1 MIAEKRNRV
10 IEELEALG
18 SALREQ
24 GDAALAEKADALAAK
39 GRKSE
44 IYFAFCG
51 HFSAGKS
58 SLINHLCGARLLPS
72 SPIPTSANI
81 VAIRSGATSEAVL
94 RYRDGREARVRIEE
108 ASKYAKA
115 GEEVRSVELR
125 HPIPMLGDG
134 GVLLDTPG
142 VDSTDDLHRQSTE
155 SALHLADVVFYV
167 MDYNHVLSEMN
178 MDFAKRLSEMGKPL
192 VLVVNQIDKHREEEV
207 PFASFQEGV
216 ENAFR
221 SWGVKPAACLYTTL
235 MAPDHPKN
243 ETNRLRALLGALVEG
258 GPELALAGL
267 AAAGTELAEEGA
279 RAVRSRQE
287 DRRAELERLAAG
299 EDRDAAERYEALRAE
314 LEARAT
320 VRERLTDRLR
330 AEATSIADN
339 ANITPATTRD
349 AALAFLESRQP
360 GFRVGLLF
368 AAAKTEEE
376 RRRRLE
382 AFRAEFA
389 EHVKVRL
396 VWHVRDTVRK
406 AGLELGLGDAE
417 VTAAVETVDVEVTPE
432 WLIAMVRPGAVASG
446 EYTLNYAKEI
456 AAEARLTARRAAVAA
471 AEALADAAEAMYALD
486 GEALAA
492 EAETL
497 EAALSH
503 RRALE
508 ALDAEEAAARARLLA
523 LLPTAAETARAG
535 ATLPDARKLPN
546 AAPEAAADGA
556 HAHPLAP
563 TKAAALNLSQAASGQ
578 PRDAAGGVATAA
590 PPRAELRARFEEGAA
605 LLEEASALA
614 AKLPALAGASEAL
627 REKAQRLRDR
637 RFTAALFG
645 AFSAG
650 KSSFANALLGDA
662 ALPVSPNPT
671 TAAINTV
678 VPPTSEWP
686 HNTARVTMKT
696 REAVLDGVRHS
707 LAALGVATPSGALEP
722 AELPKRIASLEKR
735 VDDVPPGGKPHL
747 AFLRAVASGWSDAEP
762 HLGTDVRADRDL
774 FRAYVAEE
782 RKSAFVERIELYYD
796 SPLARQGVTLVDT
809 PGADSINAR
818 HTGVAFNYMKN
829 ADAIFF
835 VTYYNHAFS
844 RADRQF
850 LEQLGRVKDAFE
862 LDKMFFVVNA
872 ADLASSEAEL
882 QDVLEHVKGNLAAFG
897 VRHPRLFPVSSL
909 QALEAKRA
917 GDENAAAMSGIAAF
931 EERFDRFASTEL
943 AGLAYRAA
951 GAELSRA
958 VHLAATALQGARAGE
973 TERRQAMERLA
984 ASESQAR
991 ETARAF
997 DIDAIRAEVVKE
1009 AGEQL
1014 YYVKQRFQHR
1024 FGEWY
1029 AASFN
1034 PSTLREDRGD
1044 VKTSLAFAW
1053 RDLVQY
1059 LQTELVNEA
1068 LAVSLRLERF
1078 LKQAIEASVGRC
1090 NERIAKVAEAY
1101 EPPAWE
1107 EPEFRTPEI
1116 ESVWEGEAPDAKLL
1130 SSQYRSAKH
1139 FFAGEGR
1146 KALREALEKRWQ
1158 SNVSEAVDRLG
1169 ETFAAW
1175 MEDELRRVG
1184 GEIESKLESALSQ
1197 SFESARSAW
1206 ERPLDPADAE
1216 RTWTRLRSLRDAF
1229 DATSRKGQ

>member
-10 IEELEALG
+10 IKELEALRG
-18 SALREQ
+18 ALEAQ
-24 GDAALAEKADALAAK
+24 GDAELAAKAESLAAK
-39 GRKSE
+39 GRSNE

-81 VAIRSGATSEAVL
+81 VAIRSGETSEAVL
-94 RYRDGREARVRIEE
+94 RYRDGREARVPLED
-108 ASKYAKA
+108 ASKHAKD

-125 HPIPMLGDG
+125 HPIPMLGDA

-192 VLVVNQIDKHREEEV
+192 VLVVNQIDKHREQEV
-207 PFASFQEGV
+207 PFAEFQQGV
-216 ENAFR
+216 EGAFR
-221 SWGVKPAACLYTTL
+221 SWGVTPAVTLYTTL
-235 MAPDHPKN
+235 MAPDHPRN
-243 ETNRLRALLGALVEG
+243 ETNRLRALVGALVEG

-267 AAAGTELAEEGA
+267 ASAAAELAEEAA
-279 RAVRSRQE
+279 RAVRARNDGS
-287 DRRAELERLAAG
+287 RAELERLAAD
-299 EDRDAAERYEALRAE
+299 EDKGAAERYETLRAE
-314 LEARAT
+314 LEARAS

-330 AEATSIADN
+330 AEASSIADN

-389 EHVKVRL
+389 EHVKARL
-396 VWHVRDTVRK
+396 VWHVRDAVRK
-406 AGLELGLGDAE
+406 AGLALGLGDGTVSAAAE
-417 VTAAVETVDVEVTPE
+417 SVDVDVSAD
-432 WLIAMVRPGAVASG
+432 WLLSRVRPGAVASG
-446 EYTLNYAKEI
+446 EYTLNYSKEI
-456 AAEARLTARRAAVAA
+456 AADAKQAAKRAAVAA
-471 AEALADAAEAMYALD
+471 ASLLADAAEAMYARD
-486 GEALAA
+486 GAALAE
-492 EAETL
+492 EAAAL

-508 ALDAEEAAARARLLA
+508 ALDAEEAAARERLLA
-523 LLPTAAETARAG
+523 LLPASIAAAREG
-535 ATLPDARKLPN
+535 AQLPDARKLPN
-546 AAPEAAADGA
+546 AAPEAASGEAA
-556 HAHPLAP
+556 AQPVA
-563 TKAAALNLSQAASGQ
+563 KRAALNLSQAAAE
-578 PRDAAGGVATAA
+578 RTDADARAGTAA
-590 PPRAELRARFEEGAA
+590 PAAPAAELRSRFADGAA
-605 LLEEASALA
+605 LLEEASRLA
-614 AKLPALAGASEAL
+614 AAQPSLAGAADAL
-627 REKAQRLRDR
+627 LEKARRLRDR

-678 VPPTSEWP
+678 VPPTPDWP
-686 HNTARVTMKT
+686 HGTARVTMKT
-696 REAVLDGVRHS
+696 REAVLDGVKHS
-707 LAALGVATPSGALEP
+707 LDALGVATPAGAPQADELLRAIRALEKQGIE
-722 AELPKRIASLEKR
+722 A
-735 VDDVPPGGKPHL
+735 PPGGKPHL
-747 AFLRAVASGWSDAEP
+747 AFLRAVAGGWSEAEP
-762 HLGTDVRADRDL
+762 LLGTDVRADRDA
-774 FRAYVAEE
+774 FRAFVAEE
-782 RKSAFVERIELYYD
+782 RKSAFVERIELHYD
-796 SPLARQGVTLVDT
+796 SELARQGVTLVDT

-818 HTGVAFNYMKN
+818 HTGVAFNYMKS

-882 QDVLEHVKGNLAAFG
+882 QDVLEHVRSNLAAFG

-909 QALEAKRA
+909 QALAAKQA
-917 GDENAAAMSGIAAF
+917 GDADAAAMSGIAAF
-931 EERFDRFASTEL
+931 EERFGRFAQTEL

-951 GAELSRA
+951 GAELARA
-958 VHLAATALQGARAGE
+958 VHLAATALQGAKAGE
-973 TERRQAMERLA
+973 TERREAMERLNR
-984 ASESQAR
+984 SEAQAR
-991 ETARAF
+991 ELVRGLDF
-997 DIDAIRAEVVKE
+997 DSIRSEVVKE

-1014 YYVKQRFQHR
+1014 YYVKQRFMHR

-1034 PSTLREDRGD
+1034 PSSLREDRGD
-1044 VKTSLAFAW
+1044 VKGSLAFAW

-1078 LKQAIEASVGRC
+1078 LNQTIAASVGRW
-1090 NERIAKVAEAY
+1090 NERIARVAEAY

-1116 ESVWEGEAPDAKLL
+1116 EVVWEGETPDPKLL
-1130 SSQYRSAKH
+1130 STHYKSAKH
-1139 FFAGEGR
+1139 FFEGDGR

-1158 SNVSEAVDRLG
+1158 PVVAEAVDRLG
-1169 ETFAAW
+1169 DTFASWA
-1175 MEDELRRVG
+1175 EAELRRVR
-1184 GEIESKLESALSQ
+1184 GETESMLDAALAQ
-1197 SFESARSAW
+1197 SFESARTAW
-1206 ERPLDPADAE
+1206 ERPLDPAEAE
-1216 RTWTRLRSLRDAF
+1216 RTWQRLRTLRDAF
-1229 DATSRKGQ
+1229 EATWRIEK

>member
-1 MIAEKRNRV
+1 MIAEKRDRV

-18 SALREQ
+18 GALREQ
-24 GDAALAEKADALAAK
+24 GDAPLAEKAASLAAK
-39 GRKSE
+39 GKQRE
-44 IYFAFCG
+44 LYFAFCG

-81 VAIRSGATSEAVL
+81 VAIRSGETSEAVL
-94 RYRDGREARVRIEE
+94 QYRDGREAHVRLED

-125 HPIPMLGDG
+125 HPIPMLAG

-207 PFASFQEGV
+207 SFAAFQEGV
-216 ENAFR
+216 EQAFR
-221 SWGVKPAACLYTTL
+221 SWGVKPAATLYTTL
-235 MAPDHPKN
+235 MAPDHPMN
-243 ETNRLRALLGALVEG
+243 ETHRLRALLGALVEG
-258 GPELALAGL
+258 GPELSLAGL
-267 AAAGTELAEEGA
+267 AAAAVELAEEGV
-279 RAVRSRQE
+279 RAVRTRQE
-287 DRRAELERLAAG
+287 ERRAELERLAAG
-299 EDRDAAERYEALRAE
+299 EDRGAADRYAALRAE
-314 LEARAT
+314 LTARAT

-330 AEATSIADN
+330 TEAEKIAEN
-339 ANITPATTRD
+339 ANLTPATTRD

-389 EHVKVRL
+389 EHVKARL
-396 VWHVRDTVRK
+396 VWHVRDAVRK
-406 AGLELGLGDAE
+406 AGLELSLSDAD
-417 VTAAVETVDVEVTPE
+417 VSAAVETVDVEVTSE
-432 WLIAMVRPGAVASG
+432 RLVAMVRPGAVASG
-446 EYTLNYAKEI
+446 EYTLIYAKEI
-456 AAEARLTARRAAVAA
+456 AADARQTAKRKAVDA
-471 AEALADAAEAMYALD
+471 AERLADAAEAMYARD
-486 GEALAA
+486 GDALAA
-492 EAETL
+492 EAAAL

-503 RRALE
+503 RRELE
-508 ALDAEEAAARARLLA
+508 ALDAEEAAARQRLTA
-523 LLPTAAETARAG
+523 LLPAASQAARAG
-535 ATLPDARKLPN
+535 AAMPDARKLPN
-546 AAPEAAADGA
+546 VAPERAAAPEAPVRAAG
-556 HAHPLAP
+556 
-563 TKAAALNLSQAASGQ
+563 LNLSQAAAGA
-578 PRDAAGGVATAA
+578 RDASEAARAAVAVAAA
-590 PPRAELRARFEEGAA
+590 PRVELRARFADGAA
-605 LLEEASALA
+605 LLEQASALA
-614 AKLPALAGASEAL
+614 AELPALAGAAEAL
-627 REKAQRLRDR
+627 REKAQRLQER

-678 VPPTSEWP
+678 VPPTPDWP

-696 REAVLDGVRHS
+696 RDAVLDGVKHS
-707 LAALGVATPSGALEP
+707 LDALGAAGPSGELPP
-722 AELPKRIASLEKR
+722 AELLKRIAALEKR

-747 AFLRAVASGWSDAEP
+747 AFLRAVASGWNDAEP
-762 HLGTDVRADRDL
+762 LLGTDVRANREA

-872 ADLASSEAEL
+872 ADLASSEEEL
-882 QDVLEHVKGNLAAFG
+882 QDVLQHVRQNLAAFG
-897 VRHPRLFPVSSL
+897 VRQPRLFPVSSL
-909 QALEAKRA
+909 QALAAKRA
-917 GDENAAAMSGIAAF
+917 RDDEAAAKSGIAAF
-931 EERFDRFASTEL
+931 EAQFDRFATAEL

-958 VHLAATALQGARAGE
+958 VHLAATAVQGARAGE

-984 ASESQAR
+984 ASEAEAR

-997 DIDAIRAEVVKE
+997 DVETIRAEVVKE

-1044 VKTSLAFAW
+1044 VKTALAFAW
-1053 RDLVQY
+1053 RDLTQY

-1068 LAVSLRLERF
+1068 LAASLRLERY
-1078 LKQAIEASVGRC
+1078 LKRALRESVDRC
-1090 NERIAKVAEAY
+1090 NERISRMADAY
-1101 EPPAWE
+1101 EPASWE
-1107 EPEFRTPEI
+1107 DPTFRTPEI
-1116 ESVWEGEAPDAKLL
+1116 ESVWEGEAPELKLL
-1130 SSQYRSAKH
+1130 TSHYKNAKH

-1146 KALREALEKRWQ
+1146 KALREALEKRWTPA
-1158 SNVSEAVDRLG
+1158 VSDAVDRV
-1169 ETFAAW
+1169 EAAFAAW
-1175 MEDELRRVG
+1175 IGSELERVG
-1184 GEIESKLESALSQ
+1184 RDVEAKLEAALAQ
-1197 SFESARSAW
+1197 SFESARAAW
-1206 ERPLDPADAE
+1206 ERPLDPAEAE
-1216 RTWTRLRSLRDAF
+1216 RTMKRLEQLRDAYE
-1229 DATSRKGQ
+1229 ASSRME